1 MKLVIESLNPGHNR
15 SEFQC
20 ASEELNLYLRHY
32 AMQDQKRRLN
42 RCYVLSDSDSQRV
55 IGFYTLSVTG
65 ICRDLL
71 APHISSRK
79 LGKYEIIPAFLL
91 GRLAVDQ
98 SFAGQGYGRLLLQD
112 GVFRAK
118 ANELSGL
125 GLIVKAK
132 NDAAMSFY
140 LKNGFTEI
148 EPLTAFL
155 SFVSSKSAE

>member
-1 MKLVIESLNPGHNR
+1 MKLVIESLNAGHNR

-42 RCYVLSDSDSQRV
+42 RCYVLADADCQRV

-65 ICRDLL
+65 ISRDLL
-71 APHISSRK
+71 APLISSRK
-79 LGKYEIIPAFLL
+79 LGKYETIPAFLL

-98 SFAGQGYGRLLLQD
+98 SFAGQGYGRFLLQD
-112 GVFRAK
+112 AIFRTK
-118 ANELSGL
+118 ANEFSGL
-125 GLIVKAK
+125 GLTVKAK

-155 SFVSSKSAE
+155 AFVSSKSTE